1 MKNGI
6 PLGTSKILMTE
17 TWALK
22 NIYGCGGTRG
32 KSPYS
37 LLCLLALLEK
47 TMIVILKG
55 NKIFP
60 RLNLRLHIVYKTVVQ
75 LLTPFKM
82 ACCFGD
88 S

>member
-6 PLGTSKILMTE
+6 PLGTSKILVTE

-22 NIYGCGGTRG
+22 YIYGCGGGG

-37 LLCLLALLEK
+37 FMCLLALLEK

-55 NKIFP
+55 NKIYH
-60 RLNLRLHIVYKTVVQ
+60 RLTLRLHIVSKAVV
-75 LLTPFKM
+75 
-82 ACCFGD
+82 
-88 S
+88 